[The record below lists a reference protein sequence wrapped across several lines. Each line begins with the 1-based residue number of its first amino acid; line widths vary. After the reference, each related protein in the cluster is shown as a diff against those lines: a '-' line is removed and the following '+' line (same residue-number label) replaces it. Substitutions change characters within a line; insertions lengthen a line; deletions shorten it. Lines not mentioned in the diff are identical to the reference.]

1 MSAEPDLVSL
11 LYRADWTQLTLSAVS
26 NHGTSVLV
34 APGRRYRVQAAGSLT
49 GCDGDRPWRLGWD
62 WSRDCAWG
70 WNWGQDCDRG
80 SGRGRGWGRSDQCD
94 CRCSRRQPQMLML
107 KEPTQ

>member
-49 GCDGDRPWRLGWD
+49 GCDGDRPLGLGWD
-62 WSRDCAWG
+62 WE
-70 WNWGQDCDRG
+70 RG
-80 SGRGRGWGRSDQCD
+80 LRLGLELGPGLRPGLRPRPGLGT
-94 CRCSRRQPQMLML
+94 
-107 KEPTQ
+107 E